1 MNLPLQQ
8 QTFYWHL
15 ELSSKCS
22 LACPRCPRTEKPGQF
37 EVTELDLA
45 FIKRVFTQDVLD
57 DTRRILI
64 CGGQGDPIYCREML
78 EIVEY
83 LKAGN
88 PEMSIFIVT
97 NGSYKTQAW
106 WERLANTLNDN
117 DVVTFSADGWNNETN
132 NMYRVNSQFDSIVM
146 GVKTLSTLRPN
157 MRIVWSS
164 IIFSFNEN
172 NLDDIKQ
179 VATDAGATH
188 FQVVQSSL
196 FGSNPSF
203 KDYIDPALGYDPLE
217 PNYKEVR
224 TSKYAHS
231 DRGMYIPL
239 RPVKRPVGDT
249 LSSSNVTRVYNV
261 LKEQHTDV
269 IANDLIPA
277 CVIGERGLYID
288 AEGIIYPCS
297 WVSHPFGVRRNATKE
312 ITWGKSLWVEHK
324 DKFNLH
330 NHSLN
335 EILTGAYWNKLF
347 NSFKDPAKKFV
358 ECSQKCHAAAT
369 GSRLKNIFRESI
381 STPRANASVTK
392 TVEEYRKQKGDV

>member
-37 EVTELDLA
+37 KVTELDLE
-45 FIKRVFTQDVLD
+45 FVKRVFTQDVLD
-57 DTRRILI
+57 NTRRILI

-88 PEMSIFIVT
+88 PTMSIYIVT
-97 NGSYKTQAW
+97 NGSYKTKAW

-117 DVVTFSADGWNNETN
+117 DVITFSADGWDNESNNK
-132 NMYRVNSQFDSIVM
+132 YRVNSHFDSIVL

-157 MRIVWSS
+157 MRIIWSS

-239 RPVKRPVGDT
+239 RKVNAPLGDIQ
-249 LSSSNVTRVYNV
+249 SSSRVGETFAALQENHMDV
-261 LKEQHTDV
+261 LN
-269 IANDLIPA
+269 NDIIPA
-277 CVIGERGLYID
+277 CVIGERGLYVD

-297 WVSHPFGVRRNATKE
+297 WVSHPFGQRSNGTKT
-312 ITWGKSLWVEHK
+312 ITWEKSLWVEHK

-330 NHSLN
+330 NYSLN

-358 ECSQKCHAAAT
+358 ECSQKCHRAAT
-369 GSRLKNIFRESI
+369 TSRLKNIFKGTRY
-381 STPRANASVTK
+381 STTVSVTQS
-392 TVEEYRKQKGDV
+392 VEEYRKQKGDV